1 MNNLTKDEQTLYDY
15 ELDFQVSVNRLSK
28 EVAIKLAE
36 RKIQTVR
43 ESEKKKPF
51 KEMVLISD

>member
-1 MNNLTKDEQTLYDY
+1 MFNLTKDEQALYDY
-15 ELDFQVSVNRLSK
+15 EIDFEMGVNRLSK
-28 EVAIKLAE
+28 EVPTKLAE
-36 RKIQTVR
+36 KKILAVR